1 MRVTTLFAFALGAA
15 AGVAASWQYFKK
27 QYETILEQEL
37 EEMREYYSSKEPK
50 KDISEESENE
60 AEFNKMMNE
69 PAGSKPKSV
78 REYAEELQ
86 KQGYT
91 DYGKEFKEKV
101 KEIKNPDD
109 GLRPPYVISPSE
121 FGENDYTEVCLT
133 FYADNLL
140 ADENDELVEDVE
152 AVIGWESLSHFGDYE
167 DDAIHVRN
175 DRLKSDFEVIR
186 VEERYCDL
194 VKKRP
199 YKVEV

>member
-15 AGVAASWQYFKK
+15 AGVAASWHYFKK
-27 QYETILEQEL
+27 QYETILEQEI
-37 EEMREYYSSKEPK
+37 EEMKEYYSHKEPK
-50 KDISEESENE
+50 NDICEESDEE
-60 AEFNKMMNE
+60 AEFNKMMEE
-69 PAGSKPKSV
+69 PAKPKTV
-78 REYAEELQ
+78 RDYAAELQ

-91 DYGKEFKEKV
+91 DYSKGFEEKV
-101 KEIKNPDD
+101 KEIKNPDE

-133 FYADNLL
+133 FYADNFL

-152 AVIGWESLSHFGDYE
+152 ALIGWESLSHFGDYE

-175 DRLKSDFEVIR
+175 DRLKTDFEVIR
-186 VEERYCDL
+186 VEQRYCDL